1 MNPIVPHP
9 ARSRQE
15 DLTHINA
22 RAGPPLGSCIFR
34 VAAGAGRVE
43 ALESS
48 YRVVALG
55 RDRVLS
61 AYPLARA
68 HRPDLSLDDWRAES
82 ARHIDP
88 AAGSDRGALV
98 AESEHGYLT
107 GLALHRA
114 DLAAG
119 TLHVDC
125 FIVLALVDAFGVAG
139 ALLGGLETVARA
151 CGCGEV
157 QVIVPRKGCGATP
170 PREAVGTTGAA
181 FAFAGYGPAGI
192 LYRKRLD

>member
-1 MNPIVPHP
+1 MFDWTPDIIT
-9 ARSRQE
+9 
-15 DLTHINA
+15 DWLTH
-22 RAGPPLGSCIFR
+22 GQP
-34 VAAGAGRVE
+34 
-43 ALESS
+43 
-48 YRVVALG
+48 Y
-55 RDRVLS
+55 
-61 AYPLARA
+61 
-68 HRPDLSLDDWRAES
+68 LDDG
-82 ARHIDP
+82 IDLFP
-88 AAGSDRGALV
+88 SERGALV

-114 DLAAG
+114 DIAAG